1 MRKKLRNVGGLTLV
15 EMLCAV
21 AILVLLCLMMN
32 TGMQMAVRSYDRLT
46 AESETKLLLGSLSD
60 ALIDKLRYAVVTES
74 GSWSIGEVRLEDGRI
89 VVMEK
94 SASGTGTVKQL
105 LPDGAYGTDRWE
117 YQVKGVQLAG
127 SELPLAKYDDGKFI
141 VHFKIVWT
149 KDESVSAQTPKDGLV
164 IHCLNPMRSEEP

>member
-1 MRKKLRNVGGLTLV
+1 MRKKLRNAGGLTLV

-32 TGMQMAVRSYDRLT
+32 TGMRMAVKSYDRLT
-46 AESETKLLLGSLSD
+46 VESETKLLLGSLSD

-74 GSWSIGEVRLEDGRI
+74 GTLSIGEVRLENGRI
-89 VVMEK
+89 VVVEEN
-94 SASGTGTVKQL
+94 GTVKQL

-117 YQVKGVQLAG
+117 YDVELVKKEDGFD
-127 SELPLAKYDDGKFI
+127 LPLYEYEDGKFT

-149 KDESVSAQTPKDGLV
+149 KDESVSAQTPEGGLV
-164 IHCLNPMRSEEP
+164 IHCLNPVRSEEP